1 MSASPG
7 SASQPTV
14 GRTPIFSMVRYRTIG
29 RNMMIRSI
37 PAARETAAKITI
49 PLFAEKPSHPS
60 APLAG
65 QAAIAR
71 NGCPG
76 RPLGRR
82 LGALPWTAVSTVAG
96 WPRAERRALL
106 AVLTLPFLLSFA
118 GTADAQSAASTVL
131 PPRIMQADDPFSGFV
146 TEAAQRFDI
155 PATWIRAVMLVE
167 SNDDASVVSPKG
179 AIGLMQVMPGTYQDM
194 RLRYSLGADPFQPRD
209 NILAGVAYL
218 REMLDCYG
226 TSGFLAAYNAGP
238 QQYDE
243 HLATGRALPA
253 ETILYVARITP
264 MLSGVQAANTLL
276 VPLAAIDWSRSPLFA
291 GQFSAGTADEI
302 SSNSLQLGGSAA
314 ALSPAA
320 VAALAPQSTGM
331 FATHFTSASP

>member
-1 MSASPG
+1 M
-7 SASQPTV
+7 
-14 GRTPIFSMVRYRTIG
+14 IG

-37 PAARETAAKITI
+37 PATREPAAKITI

-60 APLAG
+60 VPLAG

-71 NGCPG
+71 SGSPG

-82 LGALPWTAVSTVAG
+82 LGALPWTGASTMAG
-96 WPRAERRALL
+96 WPRAGRRTFL
-106 AVLTLPFLLSFA
+106 AALTLPLLLSLLSFA
-118 GTADAQSAASTVL
+118 ATADAQSTAQPTSS
-131 PPRIMQADDPFSGFV
+131 PRIMQADDPFSGFV

-167 SNDDASVVSPKG
+167 SDDDASAVSPKG

-194 RLRYSLGADPFQPRD
+194 RLRYGLGADPFQPHD
-209 NILAGVAYL
+209 NIVAGTAYL

-226 TSGFLAAYNAGP
+226 MSGFLAAYNAGP
-238 QQYDE
+238 EQYDE
-243 HLATGRALPA
+243 HLATGRTLPA

-264 MLSGVQAANTLL
+264 MLSGVQAGRALPAPSAT
-276 VPLAAIDWSRSPLFA
+276 VDWRNSSLFA
-291 GQFSAGTADEI
+291 GEFSVGAVGE
-302 SSNSLQLGGSAA
+302 NSPDNLQSGRSVAT
-314 ALSPAA
+314 LSPTALA
-320 VAALAPQSTGM
+320 TLAPQSTGM